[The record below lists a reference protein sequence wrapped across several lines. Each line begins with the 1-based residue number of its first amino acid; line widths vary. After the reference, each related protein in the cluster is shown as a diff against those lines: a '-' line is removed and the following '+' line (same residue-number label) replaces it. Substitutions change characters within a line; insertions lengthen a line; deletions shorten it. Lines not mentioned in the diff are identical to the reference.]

1 MDAGSIMALG
11 GAGATAQVGIRLFGM
26 VASALAR
33 SQQAET
39 ERKDQDHA
47 NWADTM
53 ATAANHVESLGGPW
67 VYRMFAITCVF
78 IVVSPLMLPMFMDVT
93 IHFFVPKDQGFFAW
107 FSFDKAKLTEYLIP
121 EMGKEV
127 EDTTRHVAL
136 FPFMYS
142 FASNVAWFYLSGR
155 PMKHKF

>member
-1 MDAGSIMALG
+1 MALG
-11 GAGATAQVGIRLFGM
+11 GGGAAAQVGIRLFGM
-26 VASALAR
+26 VATALAR
-33 SQQAET
+33 SQQAEK
-39 ERKDQDHA
+39 ERKDQDQQH
-47 NWADTM
+47 WSDTM
-53 ATAANHVESLGGPW
+53 ATAAQHAESLGGPW

-78 IVVSPLMLPMFMDVT
+78 IIVSPLMLPMFMDVT

-107 FSFDKAKLTEYLIP
+107 LSFDKAKLTEYLIP
-121 EMGKEV
+121 ELANGA
-127 EDTTRHVAL
+127 EDKTRHVAV